1 MEVVQKKSVSG
12 ILKGL
17 YNSIHRR
24 LGKEDKRKFEELM
37 EILERPQSLPVS
49 SLSISE
55 IEQIFGIKRDK
66 SQDLWTLDEKSLEP
80 VPEINF
86 GSNGPR
92 PRNEACCRMRVDAIL
107 IECIGLEQDRAK
119 LNEEHALTPISLTAE
134 SALQLEVKLQRQK
147 RLLSGRADYSLWYD
161 DHTLGTNLV
170 IVKAKR
176 RILNGTPN
184 RGREPRQEGGGK
196 LDSAAANPTGG
207 EELPH
212 RLF

>member
-80 VPEINF
+80 VPEIV
-86 GSNGPR
+86 SKYTY
-92 PRNEACCRMRVDAIL
+92 MSIL
-107 IECIGLEQDRAK
+107 LFCPPA
-119 LNEEHALTPISLTAE
+119 PISCFI
-134 SALQLEVKLQRQK
+134 S
-147 RLLSGRADYSLWYD
+147 
-161 DHTLGTNLV
+161 
-170 IVKAKR
+170 
-176 RILNGTPN
+176 
-184 RGREPRQEGGGK
+184 
-196 LDSAAANPTGG
+196 
-207 EELPH
+207 
-212 RLF
+212 